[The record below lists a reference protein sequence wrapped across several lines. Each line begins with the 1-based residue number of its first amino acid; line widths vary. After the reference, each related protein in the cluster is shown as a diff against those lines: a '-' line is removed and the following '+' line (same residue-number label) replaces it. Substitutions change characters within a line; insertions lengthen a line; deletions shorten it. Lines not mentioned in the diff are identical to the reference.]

1 MRLTYIYRSRGKA
14 TRFWDISGAK
24 VALGCFEFAAFQ
36 IRTGLYD
43 NKKNHSCWLGHRKYL
58 GVYSQSKVAAAI
70 SSEKSQLVPPV
81 AAPSSAK
88 LSSLVAEPA
97 TGCSDL
103 RLLLDHSITAVSTD

>member
-43 NKKNHSCWLGHRKYL
+43 NKKN
-58 GVYSQSKVAAAI
+58 I
-70 SSEKSQLVPPV
+70 PV
-81 AAPSSAK
+81 
-88 LSSLVAEPA
+88 
-97 TGCSDL
+97 G
-103 RLLLDHSITAVSTD
+103 